1 VRTDKNLKWRESK
14 ENQECKVYHIW
25 NQKREDKIM
34 KKLKCYQIHL
44 KKRKQIIKKKNK
56 VKID

>member
-1 VRTDKNLKWRESK
+1 VRTGRNLTWKESK

-44 KKRKQIIKKKNK
+44 KKRKQIIKKKS
-56 VKID
+56 